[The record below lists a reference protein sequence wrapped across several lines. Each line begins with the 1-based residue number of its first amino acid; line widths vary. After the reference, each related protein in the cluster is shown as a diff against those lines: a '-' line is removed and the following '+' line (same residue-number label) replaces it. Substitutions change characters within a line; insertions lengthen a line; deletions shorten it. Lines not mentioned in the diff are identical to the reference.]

1 MTQFTLMFYSSLT
14 HHPMENWG
22 TFMWTLSW
30 APSEDIFLFVDI
42 EKITPKNNHA
52 PTRYQVQK
60 GDHQP
65 IKESLINPRHC
76 PKSNKYKWYLTMSV
90 LRKIKQNN

>member
-1 MTQFTLMFYSSLT
+1 
-14 HHPMENWG
+14 MENWE
-22 TFMWTLSW
+22 TLMWTLSW

-42 EKITPKNNHA
+42 EKITPQNNHA

-65 IKESLINPRHC
+65 IMPGIHD
-76 PKSNKYKWYLTMSV
+76 
-90 LRKIKQNN
+90 